1 MNDAIKLDQSLN
13 YQELMKL
20 KEDAKNSPN
29 LKKINAP
36 VPKPPQA
43 PNVIGNPL
51 LGAEDDI
58 IKRRRE
64 NEKKQRQ

>member
-1 MNDAIKLDQSLN
+1 
-13 YQELMKL
+13 MKL

-29 LKKINAP
+29 LTKVNNA
-36 VPKPPQA
+36 PKPPQA
-43 PNVIGNPL
+43 QNVIGNPL

>member
-1 MNDAIKLDQSLN
+1 
-13 YQELMKL
+13 MKL
-20 KEDAKNSPN
+20 KEEGKNSPN
-29 LKKINAP
+29 LTKINAP
-36 VPKPPQA
+36 AAPKPPHA

-64 NEKKQRQ
+64 NDKKAR

>member
-1 MNDAIKLDQSLN
+1 
-13 YQELMKL
+13 MKL

-29 LKKINAP
+29 LTKVNN

>member
-1 MNDAIKLDQSLN
+1 
-13 YQELMKL
+13 MKL

-29 LKKINAP
+29 LTKVNA
-36 VPKPPQA
+36 PKPPHA